1 MSILNQKGKNTI
13 IKKNYKVFIKE
24 IEENNKFKKMIVH
37 VHWLEQLVSLKYLY
51 YQNQYTFNVVSFKI
65 QNSNDIF
72 YSNRKKIQNHSL
84 QRSISEEK
92 ARK

>member
-1 MSILNQKGKNTI
+1 
-13 IKKNYKVFIKE
+13 
-24 IEENNKFKKMIVH
+24 MIVH

-72 YSNRKKIQNHSL
+72 YSNRKKIQNRSL

>member
-1 MSILNQKGKNTI
+1 
-13 IKKNYKVFIKE
+13 
-24 IEENNKFKKMIVH
+24 MIVH

-72 YSNRKKIQNHSL
+72 YSNRKKFKTTACKDQSL
-84 QRSISEEK
+84 
-92 ARK
+92 RKKQENKTN